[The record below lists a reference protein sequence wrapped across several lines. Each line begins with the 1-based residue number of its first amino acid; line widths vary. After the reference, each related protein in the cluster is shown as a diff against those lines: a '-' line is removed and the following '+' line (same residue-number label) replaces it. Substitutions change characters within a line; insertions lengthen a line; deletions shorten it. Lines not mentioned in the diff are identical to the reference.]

1 MVSNIRQQAVDF
13 YRNPASRADS
23 GLFFMPQQQFVQPS
37 FFAADGGLAD
47 IPREGYDQGKMVL
60 GEGFK
65 SLNKMA
71 MDMFGKPVRELNAD
85 EMEQLREEFN
95 ISKGIT
101 EAKEGGIMDLG
112 GMEKDYREGG
122 FVLWVRKELTMCL
135 LDLVRMN
142 LYLQQT
148 L

>member
-1 MVSNIRQQAVDF
+1 MHLLVYSLCHSNNLQI
-13 YRNPASRADS
+13 
-23 GLFFMPQQQFVQPS
+23 
-37 FFAADGGLAD
+37 GGLAD
-47 IPREGYDQGKMVL
+47 IPREGYDDGKLVL

-101 EAKEGGIMDLG
+101 EAKDGYHGPRWYGKRL
-112 GMEKDYREGG
+112 
-122 FVLWVRKELTMCL
+122 
-135 LDLVRMN
+135 
-142 LYLQQT
+142 
-148 L
+148 